1 MLQINHLYKNYGK
14 FQAVNDLNL
23 HIEKGDLFGFV
34 GPNGAGK
41 TTTIRMVCG
50 LMPPTSGSIQINGID
65 ALSNPKEIKKA
76 AIATT
81 VFLFISAHFLS
92 SHIKFTVLS

>member
-50 LMPPTSGSIQINGID
+50 LMSPTSGSIQINGID
-65 ALSNPKEIKKA
+65 ALSNPKDIKKQIGICA
-76 AIATT
+76 G
-81 VFLFISAHFLS
+81 FLWC
-92 SHIKFTVLS
+92 V